1 MYISTTTSITFVW
14 IMLLRYTTS
23 GQKIDVTIP
32 IMMPY
37 LYKHKN
43 TVNRAINTVQNSI
56 YVRRMGILTKY
67 KPKLKPVIFYRDSPD
82 EILQIFNKTI
92 MEEQVNTAIYIQY
105 KEDDKAMASADYTVS
120 LLEELGV
127 PVLSWDPNYTG
138 SLEVRLQ
145 LPIDFG
151 VDIFHAIIFHILEFM
166 LAYTVQSLTIQRY
179 VLLQFDHQPTRILNY
194 LAFQSFDFERTR

>member
-1 MYISTTTSITFVW
+1 MYISTTTSFTFVW
-14 IMLLRYTTS
+14 IMFLRYTTS

-43 TVNRAINTVQNSI
+43 SVNRAISTVQNSI
-56 YVRRMGILTKY
+56 YVRRVGILTKY

-92 MEEQVNTAIYIQY
+92 MEEKVNTAIYIQY
-105 KEDDKAMASADYTVS
+105 KEDDKALASADYTIS

-127 PVLSWDPNYTG
+127 PVLSWDPKYPG
-138 SLEVRLQ
+138 SLEVR
-145 LPIDFG
+145 
-151 VDIFHAIIFHILEFM
+151 
-166 LAYTVQSLTIQRY
+166 
-179 VLLQFDHQPTRILNY
+179 
-194 LAFQSFDFERTR
+194 

>member
-1 MYISTTTSITFVW
+1 MYISTTTSVTFVW
-14 IMLLRYTTS
+14 IMFLRYTTS

-43 TVNRAINTVQNSI
+43 TVNRAVSAVQNSI

-105 KEDDKAMASADYTVS
+105 KEDDKAMASADYTIS
-120 LLEELGV
+120 LLEELGI
-127 PVLSWDPNYTG
+127 PVLSWDPNYPG

-151 VDIFHAIIFHILEFM
+151 VDIVHTIIFNILDFM
-166 LAYTVQSLTIQRY
+166 LAYTVQSLNMQRY
-179 VLLQFDHQPTRILNY
+179 VLLQFDHQPTRILN
-194 LAFQSFDFERTR
+194 